1 MRAFYIP
8 VTLLTIILFSS
19 VAASSYTRQCTA
31 EWIAMLEQCE
41 DFLHEDQWERAED
54 RLCAAQEGWET
65 HATVL
70 HMILEHEDLEEAER
84 LFSGAFAACRE
95 HDSTEL
101 RILLHQL
108 RTQLDFLA
116 ATQKANL
123 KNIL

>member
-1 MRAFYIP
+1 MKAFYIP
-8 VTLLTIILFSS
+8 ITLLTIILSCS

-31 EWIAMLEQCE
+31 DWIAKLEQCE
-41 DFLHEDQWERAED
+41 DFLHEEQWERAQD
-54 RLCAAQEGWET
+54 RLLAAQKGWLQ
-65 HATVL
+65 HATAL

-108 RTQLDFLA
+108 ITQLDFLA
-116 ATQKANL
+116 ETQKANL